1 MVFANIDNYEIGRR
15 PTIMGELEAYVKNTY
30 GKDIYFK
37 TRLLGGG
44 ERVDTIYVSDE
55 ELKNRIHMDITIE
68 DDIE

>member
-1 MVFANIDNYEIGRR
+1 
-15 PTIMGELEAYVKNTY
+15 MGELETYVKNTY

-37 TRLLGGG
+37 TRLIAKG

-68 DDIE
+68 D